1 VAAVF
6 NLKNVNMGKVLP
18 TLFYAIAG
26 ILFLVLLPI
35 ANYPPHIGL
44 IGIMSLLAAYGL
56 YTRRIW
62 AKWLVAILFFV
73 ATAMSLF
80 TVYSILLSN
89 WVISLC
95 MIVYAVLTWYFT
107 YYVIIKKL

>member
-1 VAAVF
+1 LAAVF
-6 NLKNVNMGKVLP
+6 NLKNVNMEKVLP

-26 ILFLVLLPI
+26 ALFLILLPM
-35 ANYPPHIGL
+35 ANFPPHIAL
-44 IGIMSLLAAYGL
+44 IGVMSLVGAYGL

-80 TVYSILLSN
+80 TVYSIALSN
-89 WVISLC
+89 WFISLS

>member
-1 VAAVF
+1 MAAVF

-89 WVISLC
+89 WFISLC
-95 MIVYAVLTWYFT
+95 MIVYAVLTGYFT